1 MKAAAIL
8 AVVLLIGVLSVQ
20 GDWKKPPF
28 NKCWWKLKWC
38 LKKCHIWP
46 FPWNCQKLCYWKYKK
61 CIWLGGHHFGG
72 GYGDYG
78 PGLGD
83 GMSALGGGGG
93 GSFGGGAGGR
103 GGYLRGGGGGGVYFG
118 GGGGGG
124 GFFFGGGAGGG
135 GGVGGLMGGGL
146 GDGGMGGGGMSGG
159 GGFDGYDDDDSY
171 GGYGWHRPIHR
182 KKKY

>member
-1 MKAAAIL
+1 MKTAAIL

-28 NKCWWKLKWC
+28 NKCWWKLKWY
-38 LKKCHIWP
+38 LKKCHFWP

-72 GYGDYG
+72 GYGAYG
-78 PGLGD
+78 PGLGG
-83 GMSALGGGGG
+83 GMSALSGGGGG
-93 GSFGGGAGGR
+93 
-103 GGYLRGGGGGGVYFG
+103 L
-118 GGGGGG
+118 
-124 GFFFGGGAGGG
+124 FGGGAGGG
-135 GGVGGLMGGGL
+135 GYF
-146 GDGGMGGGGMSGG
+146 GDGAGGGGGGAGGYLGG
-159 GGFDGYDDDDSY
+159 GAGGGGGYFGGGAGFDGYDDDDSY

>member
-78 PGLGD
+78 PGLG
-83 GMSALGGGGG
+83 
-93 GSFGGGAGGR
+93 
-103 GGYLRGGGGGGVYFG
+103 
-118 GGGGGG
+118 
-124 GFFFGGGAGGG
+124 
-135 GGVGGLMGGGL
+135 GL

-171 GGYGWHRPIHR
+171 GGYGWHRPIQR